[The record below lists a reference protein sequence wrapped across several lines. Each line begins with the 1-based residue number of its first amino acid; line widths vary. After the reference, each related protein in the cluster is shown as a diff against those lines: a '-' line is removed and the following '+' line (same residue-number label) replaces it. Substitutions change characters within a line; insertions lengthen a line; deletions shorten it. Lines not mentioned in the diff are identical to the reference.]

1 MNANCC
7 ELEKGS
13 MVQSKETNSIIWSAI
28 ERFSTQG
35 VQFVLSIIIARFVSP
50 SDYGL
55 IAMLAIFLS
64 VAQQFVDSGFSN
76 AIIQKKDRKEIDY
89 YTVFY
94 FNLIISVAVYAVLY
108 VSSHYI
114 ASFYSEPK
122 LEIITKWIGLNIILT
137 AFYIIPRTK
146 FTVELNFKIQTKIS
160 LISVTVSG
168 FVGVLL
174 AWCEYG
180 VWALV
185 IQSLLN
191 NFLSLLLFL
200 VVSKWRLQWMFSWN
214 SFKSLYSFGSKL
226 LAVGI
231 LHVICTNIYTLIIG
245 RFFNSVDVG
254 YFNRSQAFVAFP
266 SVNIS
271 SIVGRVLYPV
281 QCQIQSEDELLKKK
295 FIQYL
300 RMTAYIVFPLMI
312 GFCVL
317 SKPFILIVLTDK
329 WLPAANILSILCLAY
344 MWFPLTSLN
353 WQLLTAKGRSD
364 LALKAEILGKIVSFI
379 ILLLTLP
386 FGIMAICYGIIVAN
400 IIDTIVIIYYV
411 KKVVDVSYWSEL
423 KILFPIMTV
432 VSIMG
437 GCVYVTQILLINPY
451 WQLSVGVLVGMLAYI
466 FFSFVFKL
474 EEIKSMQLFFSKYSM
489 R

>member
-1 MNANCC
+1 
-7 ELEKGS
+7 

-174 AWCEYG
+174 AWCGYG

-191 NFLSLLLFL
+191 SFLLLLLFL
-200 VVSKWRLQWMFSWN
+200 ALSEWKLQLMFSWN
-214 SFKSLYSFGSKL
+214 SFRSLYFFGSKL
-226 LAVGI
+226 LVVGV
-231 LHVICTNIYTLIIG
+231 LRVICFNIYTLIIG
-245 RFFNSVDVG
+245 RFFNAIDVG

-266 SVNIS
+266 SVHIS

-300 RMTAYIVFPLMI
+300 RMTIYIVFPLMI
-312 GFCVL
+312 GLCVL
-317 SKPFILIVLTDK
+317 SKPFILIVLTEK
-329 WLPAANILSILCLAY
+329 WLPAANILSILCIAY
-344 MWFPLTSLN
+344 MWYPFNALN
-353 WQLLTAKGRSD
+353 WQFLTVKGRSD
-364 LALKAEILGKIVSFI
+364 LALKAEILGKVVSFI

-386 FGIMAICYGIIVAN
+386 WGIIAICYGIIAAN
-400 IIDTIVIIYYV
+400 IVDIIIIIYYV
-411 KKVVDVSYWSEL
+411 KKIINIGYWSEL
-423 KILFPIMTV
+423 KLLFPIMTV
-432 VSIMG
+432 VSIMAV
-437 GCVYVTQILLINPY
+437 CVYVIQTLLVNPY
-451 WQLSVGVLVGMLAYI
+451 WQLSIGASVGLLVYI
-466 FFSFVFKL
+466 FFSYLFKL
-474 EEIKSMQLFFSKYSM
+474 EEMKSLQLFFGKYSM